1 MHLRAQLVF
10 AALGCIVFVSGCS
23 GAPAASSGG
32 TAAEPAHAETPAQ
45 ARPTSSAS
53 TLCLPLVSGCG
64 CAYVCAQSLRQLDAT
79 RHDVVHDLLDS
90 RTDEAVV
97 ERRCFDA
104 AGHAYPEGGAPPEA
118 TNCRAVFYDLTPC
131 GGECIPSTEYLDCH
145 VIEGRCR
152 P

>member
-64 CAYVCAQSLRQLDAT
+64 CASVCAQSLGQLDAT
-79 RHDVVHDLLDS
+79 WHVVVLGVRGS
-90 RTDEAVV
+90 RSDEA
-97 ERRCFDA
+97 
-104 AGHAYPEGGAPPEA
+104 G
-118 TNCRAVFYDLTPC
+118 
-131 GGECIPSTEYLDCH
+131 
-145 VIEGRCR
+145 
-152 P
+152 